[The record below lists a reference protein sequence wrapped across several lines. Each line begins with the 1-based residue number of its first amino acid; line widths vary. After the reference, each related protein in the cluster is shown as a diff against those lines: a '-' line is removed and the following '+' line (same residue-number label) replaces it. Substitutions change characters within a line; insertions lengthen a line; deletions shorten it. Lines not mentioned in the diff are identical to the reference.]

1 MFVSSKA
8 YRNDCRRLKR
18 HGSLQTKVCYLNFA
32 SIPLVKQQHIYVLFT
47 HDCNY
52 LLGFSFL
59 PRTSSLSDTPLTLN
73 TCHRTPGMSPM
84 APPIE
89 PPIPSNMT
97 SSCSSTKFKAPS
109 RGRNAVI
116 DLPFF
121 INCTLTH
128 FLTAELGCLDS
139 IPTFSKTIP
148 LACGEPSSGFAFLS
162 NISILRLKY
171 LFAHLALFLFDLK
184 TRPANRPNGDLA
196 IYIFT

>member
-1 MFVSSKA
+1 MTAEGFRDMALCKPRSAISILLVSHLLNNNMFTF
-8 YRNDCRRLKR
+8 
-18 HGSLQTKVCYLNFA
+18 SLPIDY
-32 SIPLVKQQHIYVLFT
+32 S
-47 HDCNY
+47 Y
-52 LLGFSFL
+52 LLGFSFR
-59 PRTSSLSDTPLTLN
+59 PRTSSLSDTPLTWN
-73 TCHRTPGMSPM
+73 TCHLTPGMSPM

-97 SSCSSTKFKAPS
+97 SSCSSTKFNAPS
-109 RGRNAVI
+109 RGRKAVI

-148 LACGEPSSGFAFLS
+148 LACGDPSRGFAFLS
-162 NISILRLKY
+162 SINILLLKY
-171 LFAHLALFLFDLK
+171 LLAHLAFFLFELK

-196 IYIFT
+196 IYIFPPDHYA